1 MYGPFQLADVLHQL
15 MHRPNL
21 RYTPGLVSKLSG
33 VPKATIV
40 NWIEG
45 QVKKPRR
52 WQDLARVADAMRLNA
67 DDATRLLRS
76 AGHPSVEALLAQ
88 TERPQDRALLAG
100 WVPDSLR
107 IPREQRAPG
116 LRLPAASDSFVGRER
131 EVAALRA
138 LLLRDDV
145 RLVTMTGPG
154 GSGKT
159 RLALQLARAIL
170 EDKLLT
176 PLALPQER
184 SARGE
189 RLFPDGACFVPL
201 TAVRDPAFVVG
212 TIGLA
217 LGVADRN
224 DASPL
229 EHLRAEL
236 RDRQLLLVLDNFEHV
251 TAAAPIL
258 GDLLAAAPRLKVL

>member
-15 MHRPNL
+15 MRRPNL

-52 WQDLARVADAMRLNA
+52 WQDLARVADALRLNA

-88 TERPQDRALLAG
+88 AERPQDRALLAG
-100 WVPDSLR
+100 WVSDERRVARGARSVAVR
-107 IPREQRAPG
+107 V
-116 LRLPAASDSFVGRER
+116 PAASDSFVGRVR
-131 EVAALRA
+131 ELAALAA
-138 LLLRDDV
+138 LLQRDDV

-159 RLALQLARAIL
+159 RLALQLASTIL
-170 EDKLLT
+170 ENKLLT
-176 PLALPQER
+176 PLSLPQER

-189 RLFPDGACFVPL
+189 PLFPDGVCFVPL
-201 TAVRDPAFVVG
+201 TAVRDPAF
-212 TIGLA
+212 
-217 LGVADRN
+217 
-224 DASPL
+224 
-229 EHLRAEL
+229 
-236 RDRQLLLVLDNFEHV
+236 
-251 TAAAPIL
+251 
-258 GDLLAAAPRLKVL
+258 